1 MSIIKDDNNFVS
13 NTYARFP
20 IAIVKGKGAIGYDED
35 GKEYIDLGSGIA
47 VNAFGYSDDEWVDAV
62 TKQLSKVQ
70 HTSNLYYTEPC
81 VKLAK
86 MLCEKT
92 GAKKVFFGNSGA
104 EANECAIKIARKYA
118 EDKGVSGAKI
128 VTLENSFHGRTLA
141 TLAATGQD
149 VFHKSFLPLPE
160 GFCHIKAGDT
170 EAFKNLVETEKIA
183 AIMMEIVQGEGGV
196 MPLSEDFVKEVS
208 KIAKK
213 KDILVII
220 DEVQTGNGRCGAL
233 YSYMN
238 YGISPDVVTTA
249 KGLGG
254 GLPIGCCMM
263 FEKTENV
270 LKAGDHGS
278 TFGGNPV
285 ASAGAL
291 SILSRIDD
299 KLLAEVKEK
308 SDMIFSAFT
317 DCKGVKSISGMGL
330 MIGIETEKDAG
341 EIIAECMKKGVL
353 VIKAKNKVRLLPP
366 LNITKEELVKAID
379 VIKSCL

>member
-1 MSIIKDDNNFVS
+1 M
-13 NTYARFP
+13 
-20 IAIVKGKGAIGYDED
+20 
-35 GKEYIDLGSGIA
+35 
-47 VNAFGYSDDEWVDAV
+47 
-62 TKQLSKVQ
+62 
-70 HTSNLYYTEPC
+70 
-81 VKLAK
+81 
-86 MLCEKT
+86 
-92 GAKKVFFGNSGA
+92 
-104 EANECAIKIARKYA
+104 
-118 EDKGVSGAKI
+118 
-128 VTLENSFHGRTLA
+128 
-141 TLAATGQD
+141 
-149 VFHKSFLPLPE
+149 PLPE

-196 MPLSEDFVKEVS
+196 MPLSEEFVKEVS
-208 KIAKK
+208 KIAKE